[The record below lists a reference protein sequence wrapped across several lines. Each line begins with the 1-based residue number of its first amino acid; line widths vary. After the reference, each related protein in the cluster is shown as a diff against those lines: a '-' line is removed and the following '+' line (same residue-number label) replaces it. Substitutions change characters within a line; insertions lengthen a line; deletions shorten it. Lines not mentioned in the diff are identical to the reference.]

1 MEQQFLFNCPV
12 CEQLLS
18 LDGNSFRCPS
28 GHSFDRAR
36 SGYVNLLLPDGKHA
50 KLPGDNRQMVNAR
63 REFLEKGFYRPMAD
77 ALCRELVRELEHKKS
92 LTLLD
97 AGCGEGY
104 YTRLVYDAL
113 TAAGISTQLLGLDIS
128 KFAAEKAAK
137 RFRAEEPVQIG
148 AASIFHMPV
157 SDASCDAVITLFAPF
172 CREEFLRVLKK
183 GGLFAMVIPGARHLF
198 GLKKAVYD
206 QPYLNEVQEYPIE
219 GLTFLRSV
227 PVEDT
232 ITLCDGEI
240 MDLFMMTPYYYKTSA
255 EGQQRAAD
263 LKELTTETSFE
274 ILLYRKD

>member
-1 MEQQFLFNCPV
+1 MEHLFSFTCPV
-12 CEQLLS
+12 CGQKLT

-28 GHSFDRAR
+28 GHSFDCAR

-77 ALCRELVRELEHKKS
+77 ALCQELVRELTGKDH

-104 YTRLVYDAL
+104 YTRLAYDAL
-113 TAAGISTQLLGLDIS
+113 VQAGISVQLLGLDIS

-137 RFRAEEPVQIG
+137 RFRPEEPVHIG

-157 SDASCDAVITLFAPF
+157 EDESCDVVMTLFAPF

-183 GGLFAMVIPGARHLF
+183 NGLFAMVIPGARHLY
-198 GLKKAVYD
+198 GLKQAVYD
-206 QPYLNEVQEYPIE
+206 QPYLNEVQDYPIE
-219 GLTFLRSV
+219 GMTFLRSV
-227 PVEDT
+227 PVDDT
-232 ITLCDGEI
+232 ITLHGDEI
-240 MDLFMMTPYYYKTSA
+240 MSLFMMTPYYYKTSA
-255 EGQQRAAD
+255 EGQQRAAA
-263 LKELTTETSFE
+263 LEQLTTETSFE
-274 ILLYRKD
+274 ILLYRKA

>member
-1 MEQQFLFNCPV
+1 MEHQFLFNCPV
-12 CEQLLS
+12 CGQPLS

-77 ALCRELVRELEHKKS
+77 ALCRELVRELEGKDT

-157 SDASCDAVITLFAPF
+157 SDASCDVVITLFAPF

-198 GLKKAVYD
+198 GLKQAVYD

-232 ITLCDGEI
+232 ITLHDGEI

-255 EGQQRAAD
+255 EGQRRAAD
-263 LKELTTETSFE
+263 LTELTTETSFE

>member
-1 MEQQFLFNCPV
+1 MEHQFLFNCPV
-12 CEQLLS
+12 CGQPLS

-77 ALCRELVRELEHKKS
+77 ALCRELVRELEGKDT

-157 SDASCDAVITLFAPF
+157 SDASCDVVITLFAPF

-198 GLKKAVYD
+198 GLKQAVYD

-232 ITLCDGEI
+232 ITLHDGEI

-255 EGQQRAAD
+255 EWQRRAAD
-263 LKELTTETSFE
+263 LTELTTETSFE
-274 ILLYRKD
+274 ILLYGKD

>member
-1 MEQQFLFNCPV
+1 MEHQFLFSCPV
-12 CEQLLS
+12 CGQPLS

-36 SGYVNLLLPDGKHA
+36 SGYVNLLPPDGKHA

-77 ALCRELVRELEHKKS
+77 ALCHELVRELESKKD

-113 TAAGISTQLLGLDIS
+113 TSAGISTQLLGLDIS

-137 RFRAEEPVQIG
+137 RFRTEEPVQIG

-157 SDASCDAVITLFAPF
+157 ADESCDVVITLFAPF

-198 GLKKAVYD
+198 GLKQAVYD

-232 ITLCDGEI
+232 ITLHDGEI

-263 LKELTTETSFE
+263 LTELTTETSFE
-274 ILLYRKD
+274 ILLYRKN

>member
-1 MEQQFLFNCPV
+1 MEHLFSFNCPV
-12 CEQLLS
+12 CGQKLT

-77 ALCRELVRELEHKKS
+77 ALCRELVRELEHKKF

-157 SDASCDAVITLFAPF
+157 SDASCDVVITLFAPF

-198 GLKKAVYD
+198 GLKQAVYD

-232 ITLCDGEI
+232 ITLHDGEI

-255 EGQQRAAD
+255 EGQRRAAD
-263 LKELTTETSFE
+263 LTELTTETSFE
-274 ILLYRKD
+274 ILLYGKD